1 MKIKKFKEKEL
12 DYQFFSKLFDELFP
26 LNRSIIGQGYEDSL
40 NIINKFLHM
49 QYFKFSSGK
58 KIFDWK
64 VPKEWVIE
72 DGYILTPQKKR
83 ICDFKK
89 NNLHIMNYSAN
100 INKEYK
106 LKDLQNILCSLK
118 NLPKAIPYTFT
129 YYNKNFG
136 FNISH
141 LERKKLKPGNYK
153 AVIKSKFK
161 KGNLLLGEK
170 ILKGSS
176 KKDFLISSYLCHP
189 SMANNELSGPLV
201 LLGLFHKI
209 KLWPKRNFN
218 YRFLINPE
226 TIGSLCFLHKNK
238 KTIKKKL
245 AGGLVLTCL
254 GGPKNKL
261 SFKKSKSENS
271 TINKYFEYFR
281 KQNLFKIRNYT
292 PLTGSDE
299 RQYCS
304 PGFDLPVGQV
314 ARTVYK
320 EYKEYH
326 TSLDNKKFLDIKK
339 LIKSI
344 EEINLFIYAFDLLSG
359 KIIRK
364 NKFGEIFLSKYNL
377 YNDKNSN
384 ELTKAII
391 HILSCS
397 DRENDLIETMIKNNL
412 EINPII
418 EAVKVLEEKKIIKI
432 IK

>member
-1 MKIKKFKEKEL
+1 MKNNKLNEKKL

-26 LNRSIIGQGYEDSL
+26 LNRSIIGEGYRNSL
-40 NIINKFLHM
+40 KILNKYLDM
-49 QYFKFSSGK
+49 QFYKFSSGK

-64 VPKEWVIE
+64 IPKEWIIE
-72 DGYILTPQKKR
+72 DGYILTPQNKK

-89 NNLHIMNYSAN
+89 NNLHIMNYSSS
-100 INKEYK
+100 INKVYK
-106 LKDLQNILCSLK
+106 LNDLQNILYSIK

-129 YYNKNFG
+129 YYKKNFG

-141 LERKKLKPGNYK
+141 NDRKKLKLGNYK

-161 KGNLLLGEK
+161 SGNLVLGEK
-170 ILKGSS
+170 VLKGSI

-201 LLGLFHKI
+201 LLGLYHKM
-209 KLWPKRNFN
+209 KLWPKRNLN

-226 TIGSLCFLHKNK
+226 TIGSLCYLHKNRK
-238 KTIKKKL
+238 KIKKNL
-245 AGGLVLTCL
+245 VGGLVLTCL

-261 SFKKSKSENS
+261 SFKKTKSES
-271 TINKYFEYFR
+271 TINKYFEYF
-281 KQNLFKIRNYT
+281 KKKNLFEIRDYT

-314 ARTVYK
+314 ARTIYK

-326 TSLDNKKFLDIKK
+326 TSLDDKNFLNIKK
-339 LIKSI
+339 IIKSI
-344 EEINLFIYAFDLLSG
+344 EEINYFVYAFDLLSG
-359 KIIRK
+359 KIVRK
-364 NKFGEIFLSKYNL
+364 NKFGEVFLSKYNL

-384 ELTKAII
+384 KLTKAII

-397 DRENDLIETMIKNNL
+397 DKENDLIETMIKNNL
-412 EINPII
+412 EMSPII
-418 EAVKVLEEKKIIKI
+418 EAVKILEKKKIIKI